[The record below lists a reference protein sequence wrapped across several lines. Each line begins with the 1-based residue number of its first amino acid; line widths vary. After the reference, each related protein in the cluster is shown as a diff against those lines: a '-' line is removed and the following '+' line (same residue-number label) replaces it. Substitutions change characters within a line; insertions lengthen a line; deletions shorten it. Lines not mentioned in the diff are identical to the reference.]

1 MSSVSSNSVIDG
13 LSWQKETT
21 PISDKPKDSTLKQE
35 DFFKL
40 LTQQLAYQDPF
51 KPVEND
57 QMIAQMSSFTTADG
71 INNLNKQFE
80 NMNALMSSSQA
91 LQASSLVGQSVLIPS
106 AFGYQGAGE
115 GYRAVA
121 NLPSNTTN
129 MVVRIENSAGQVV
142 RTYNLGEQQAGNI
155 NVNWDGKDA
164 SGNPLPA
171 GNYKIAAYAQQ
182 NGKNEQLPTAVYAR
196 VSSVTLGTSADT
208 MALNLQGLGA
218 VRLSDVIEVA
228 NG

>member
-1 MSSVSSNSVIDG
+1 MTSVSGNSVIDS
-13 LSWQKETT
+13 LTWQKETT

-155 NVNWDGKDA
+155 EINWDGKDA

>member
-1 MSSVSSNSVIDG
+1 MTSVSGNSVIDS
-13 LSWQKETT
+13 LTWQKETT

-91 LQASSLVGQSVLIPS
+91 LQASSLVGQSVLVPS
-106 AFGYQGAGE
+106 SFGYQAVGE

-155 NVNWDGKDA
+155 EINWDGKDA

>member
-1 MSSVSSNSVIDG
+1 MTSVSGNSVIDS
-13 LSWQKETT
+13 LTWQKETT

-91 LQASSLVGQSVLIPS
+91 LQASSLVGQSVLVPS
-106 AFGYQGAGE
+106 SFGYQAVGE

-155 NVNWDGKDA
+155 EINWDGKGDDG
-164 SGNPLPA
+164 SSLPA

-218 VRLSDVIEVA
+218 VRLSDVIEVS

>member
-1 MSSVSSNSVIDG
+1 MSSVSGNSVINS
-13 LSWQKETT
+13 LTWQKETT
-21 PISDKPKDSTLKQE
+21 PISDKPKDSTLTQE

-57 QMIAQMSSFTTADG
+57 QMVAQMSSFTTADG

-80 NMNALMSSSQA
+80 NMNAVMSSSQA
-91 LQASSLVGQSVLIPS
+91 LQASSLVGQSVLVQS
-106 AFGYQGAGE
+106 SVGYQTAGE
-115 GYRAVA
+115 GFRSMV

-155 NVNWDGKDA
+155 EINWDGKDA

-196 VSSVTLGTSADT
+196 VSSVTLGTSAET
-208 MALNLQGLGA
+208 IALNLQGLGA
-218 VRLSDVIEVA
+218 VRLSDVIEVS

>member
-1 MSSVSSNSVIDG
+1 MTSVSGNSVIDS
-13 LSWQKETT
+13 LTWQKETT

-196 VSSVTLGTSADT
+196 VSSVTLGTSVDT

>member
-1 MSSVSSNSVIDG
+1 MTSVSGNSVIDS
-13 LSWQKETT
+13 LTWQKETT

-91 LQASSLVGQSVLIPS
+91 LQASSLVGQC
-106 AFGYQGAGE
+106 
-115 GYRAVA
+115 
-121 NLPSNTTN
+121 
-129 MVVRIENSAGQVV
+129 
-142 RTYNLGEQQAGNI
+142 
-155 NVNWDGKDA
+155 
-164 SGNPLPA
+164 
-171 GNYKIAAYAQQ
+171 
-182 NGKNEQLPTAVYAR
+182 
-196 VSSVTLGTSADT
+196 
-208 MALNLQGLGA
+208 
-218 VRLSDVIEVA
+218 
-228 NG
+228 

>member
-1 MSSVSSNSVIDG
+1 MSSVSGNGVIDS
-13 LSWQKETT
+13 LTWQKETT

-91 LQASSLVGQSVLIPS
+91 LQASSLVGQSVLVQSPV
-106 AFGYQGAGE
+106 GYQGAGE
-115 GYRAVA
+115 GFRSMV

-129 MVVRIENSAGQVV
+129 MVVRIENSSGQVV
-142 RTYNLGEQQAGNI
+142 RTYNLGEQSAGNI
-155 NVNWDGKDA
+155 EINWDGKGDDG
-164 SGNPLPA
+164 STLPA
-171 GNYKIAAYAQQ
+171 GHYKIAAYAQQ
-182 NGKNEQLPTAVYAR
+182 NGKNEQLPSAVYAR
-196 VSSVTLGTSADT
+196 VDSVTLGTSAET

-218 VRLSDVIEVA
+218 VRLSDVIEVS

>member
-1 MSSVSSNSVIDG
+1 MSSVSGNSVIDG
-13 LSWQKETT
+13 LSWQKEST

-91 LQASSLVGQSVLIPS
+91 LQASSLVGQSVLVQS
-106 AFGYQGAGE
+106 SVGYQGAGE
-115 GYRAVA
+115 GFRSMV

-142 RTYNLGEQQAGNI
+142 RTYNLGEQQAGNVEI
-155 NVNWDGKDA
+155 NWDGKDA
-164 SGNPLPA
+164 DGNPLPA
-171 GNYKIAAYAQQ
+171 GNYKIAAHAQQ
-182 NGKNEQLPTAVYAR
+182 NGKNEQLASAVYAR
-196 VSSVTLGTSADT
+196 VDSVTLGTSADT

-218 VRLSDVIEVA
+218 VRLSDVIEVS

>member
-1 MSSVSSNSVIDG
+1 MTSVSGNSVIDS
-13 LSWQKETT
+13 LTWQKETT